1 MNCLEFHRQKLADP
15 RRLSTQAQAHLR
27 DCQACAAFAANVDET
42 ERVLERGLE
51 TPVPEGLA
59 DRILLRTRGALPARR
74 RWAIAAGV
82 VLASALGFRY
92 FKDSAKPSDHYARL
106 AIEHVVME
114 PESFTTVRNA
124 DPPALRTIVQ
134 DFGGTLKA
142 PPGTIRYMR
151 LCPVE
156 DGTGWHIVFETPEG
170 LATLILVPGKP
181 LRATQSASAGGWNAM
196 ARPAGRGYYAI
207 VTASPA
213 ATSRF
218 ERTVE
223 EGIDWNRNESTS

>member
-1 MNCLEFHRQKLADP
+1 MNCLEFHREKLADP
-15 RRLSTQAQAHLR
+15 RRLSAEAQAHA
-27 DCQACAAFAANVDET
+27 QACASCAAFARSVDESDQ
-42 ERVLERGLE
+42 RLEEALAS
-51 TPVPEGLA
+51 PVPDGLA
-59 DRILLRTRGALPARR
+59 DRIILRSRTKNRAWRAWAL
-74 RWAIAAGV
+74 AASV
-82 VLASALGFRY
+82 VLAVAVGLSFVREPKNAA
-92 FKDSAKPSDHYARL
+92 DQYARL
-106 AIEHVVME
+106 AIEHVMME
-114 PESFTTVRNA
+114 PESLTTVRNA

-142 PPGTIRYMR
+142 LPGTIRYIR

-170 LATLILVPGKP
+170 LATLILVPEKP

-196 ARPAGRGYYAI
+196 ARPAGGGYYAI
-207 VTASPA
+207 VTASAA

-223 EGIDWNRNESTS
+223 ERIDWNRKERS

>member
-1 MNCLEFHRQKLADP
+1 MARLGAGSDRSRTKNRAWRAWTLAA
-15 RRLSTQAQAHLR
+15 S
-27 DCQACAAFAANVDET
+27 
-42 ERVLERGLE
+42 
-51 TPVPEGLA
+51 
-59 DRILLRTRGALPARR
+59 
-74 RWAIAAGV
+74 V
-82 VLASALGFRY
+82 VLAVAVGLSFVREPKNAA
-92 FKDSAKPSDHYARL
+92 DQYARL
-106 AIEHVVME
+106 AIEHVMME
-114 PESFTTVRNA
+114 PESLTTVRNA

-134 DFGGTLKA
+134 EFGGTLKA
-142 PPGTIRYMR
+142 PPGTIRYIR

-170 LATLILVPGKP
+170 LATLILVPEKP

-207 VTASPA
+207 VTASAA

-223 EGIDWNRNESTS
+223 ERIDWNRRERS

>member
-1 MNCLEFHRQKLADP
+1 MNCLEFHREKLSEP
-15 RRLSTQAQAHLR
+15 RRLSAQAQAHLR

-42 ERVLERGLE
+42 ERLLERGLE
-51 TPVPEGLA
+51 VPVPEGLA
-59 DRILLRTRGALPARR
+59 DRILLRTRGGRPARR

-82 VLASALGFRY
+82 VLASALGLRY
-92 FKDSAKPSDHYARL
+92 FKDSAKPSDRYARL

-114 PESFTTVRNA
+114 PESLTTIRNA
-124 DPPALRTIVQ
+124 DPPAFRRVVQ
-134 DFGGTLKA
+134 EFGGRLKDV
-142 PPGTIRYMR
+142 PGTIRYIR

-156 DGTGWHIVFETPEG
+156 DGTGWHVVFETPEG

-181 LRATQSASAGGWNAM
+181 LRTTQSASADGWNAM

-207 VTASPA
+207 VTASAA

-218 ERTVE
+218 EHILE
-223 EGIDWNRNESTS
+223 ERIDWNRSESAS